1 MSNLFWGMRTMDF
14 PRLTTFLADLAEN
27 NERAWFEAHR
37 SEYQALREDF
47 GAFVGQ
53 AIAAI
58 AEWDEGLRWKDPK
71 DCMFRIYR
79 DVRFSNDKSPYKTT
93 FSAHISEQNR
103 RGGPPGYYLE
113 IDHTGTM
120 LAAGG
125 IWMPEPKTLAR
136 LRDSIAEHPQRLEKA
151 TGSPARRAATAT
163 PRRSSTTSSSRA
175 TSSGASATCAPP
187 PTTTPSPGSPTPSV
201 PPAPSSTGSA
211 PRSRASARQTNFHY
225 ANPTNNSTPILL
237 SSLRRSYARRISHD
251 PLSSARLTR
260 VAIKRAKGA

>member
-1 MSNLFWGMRTMDF
+1 MDF
-14 PRLTTFLADLAEN
+14 PRLTAFLADLAEN
-27 NERAWFEAHR
+27 NEKAWFEAHR

-47 GAFVGQ
+47 SAFVGE
-53 AIAAI
+53 AIARV

-125 IWMPEPKTLAR
+125 IWMPEAPVLAR
-136 LRDSIAEHPQRLEKA
+136 LRDSIAEHPRRLEK
-151 TGSPARRAATAT
+151 
-163 PRRSSTTSSSRA
+163 
-175 TSSGASATCAPP
+175 
-187 PTTTPSPGSPTPSV
+187 V
-201 PPAPSSTGSA
+201 L
-211 PRSRASARQTNFHY
+211 RSRGFKKTFGDLQS
-225 ANPTNNSTPILL
+225 
-237 SSLRRSYARRISHD
+237 D
-251 PLSSARLTR
+251 RLTR
-260 VAIKRAKGA
+260 PPRGYSDATPLIEYIKLKSFIVWRERDARTATHDDALAWITDSFRTARPLVDWVRASLQGVGEAD